1 MFSILSLIH
10 STSILQYNL
19 QEEQQEFR
27 NTMVK
32 QETKSG
38 WGRKKRDAKP
48 RGRHA
53 KKHLED
59 NMPAPKSPI
68 YDENNNHENK
78 QVRILLKK
86 ANNTM
91 ITQQQT

>member
-1 MFSILSLIH
+1 
-10 STSILQYNL
+10 
-19 QEEQQEFR
+19 
-27 NTMVK
+27 MVK

-38 WGRKKRDAKP
+38 WGRKKRGAKP

-78 QVRILLKK
+78 QVRISLKK
-86 ANNTM
+86 VNNTM
-91 ITQQQT
+91 ITKQQT